1 MTCLTHVI
9 IVFFLDLVVVPSR
22 YRCNDSI
29 TRENKPPS
37 LPPRRV
43 ARPRSPWHDVPKN
56 NSPVYGNF
64 QDLSLFTGEKKED
77 KNEDSPGSAFEK
89 QSAPPMSEW
98 NQEFQD
104 ELLGTQRGFAYVQN
118 KWKTAEKSSERF
130 HDQQGNKGKSSFQK
144 SPEEKFLPGKCSN
157 TAEVEVQ
164 HVRITSNDHAWSDIL
179 GYEHKADSVLVVNIG
194 SSDICSDD
202 YKEDLSANIVTKD
215 FISQTEKLTAKDD
228 NLSDTYSQMA
238 DNELSCEKWEGTKVP
253 KNDTELQFNSN
264 LIVKVE
270 CTKTEHSDTCD
281 DRIVNNINGVHKNF
295 DFNTTHHEDFSDNIS
310 ITLRKSQT
318 DTISMCNR
326 SEILHKEDKKC
337 LVLVGG
343 ENEKFSSSLCHSV
356 GDSTELKEETKDKAH
371 STINDCF
378 CSDSSSISSDSLVP
392 EEIKTLCHTACS
404 QNMLLN
410 GNGIAKNFSD
420 RALDTRETAGYK
432 DTTPHLHRHSDEL
445 NILLA
450 QLAEITSAPLMPH
463 GVASSLCD
471 IPEARNPKP
480 EANEP
485 LQLDSTQQESVQK
498 ELL

>member
-1 MTCLTHVI
+1 VTCLTRVI

-77 KNEDSPGSAFEK
+77 KNEDSSGSTFEK
-89 QSAPPMSEW
+89 QSAPLLSEW

-104 ELLGTQRGFAYVQN
+104 ELLCTPHGFACVQN
-118 KWKTAEKSSERF
+118 KWKTAEKSSESF

-179 GYEHKADSVLVVNIG
+179 GYEHKADSVPVVNIG
-194 SSDICSDD
+194 SSDICSDV
-202 YKEDLSANIVTKD
+202 YKEDLSVNIVTKD
-215 FISQTEKLTAKDD
+215 FNSQTEKLTTKDD

-253 KNDTELQFNSN
+253 KNGTELQFNSN

-270 CTKTEHSDTCD
+270 CTKTEHSDTCG

-295 DFNTTHHEDFSDNIS
+295 DFNTTQREDFSDNIPV
-310 ITLRKSQT
+310 TLRKSQT
-318 DTISMCNR
+318 DTISVCNR
-326 SEILHKEDKKC
+326 SEILHKEDKKF

-343 ENEKFSSSLCHSV
+343 ENEKFSSSLCHNV

-371 STINDCF
+371 STINDCV

-392 EEIKTLCHTACS
+392 EEIKTLCHTSCS

-480 EANEP
+480 ETNEP